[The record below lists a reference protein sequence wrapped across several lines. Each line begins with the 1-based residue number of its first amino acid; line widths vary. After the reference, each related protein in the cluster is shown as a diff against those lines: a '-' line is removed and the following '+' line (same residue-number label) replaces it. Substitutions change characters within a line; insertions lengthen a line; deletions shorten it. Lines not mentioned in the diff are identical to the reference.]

1 MKLRNYFVVLIILT
15 LILAS
20 CSSTKDDDSKQET
33 SNTTQNDNTEEDQK
47 DEPSTQETENKE
59 ADSDADMEETEVN
72 TEMTDTDEEI
82 DVSLLDRVLLESVKL
97 NMPDSYMIIT
107 EEISMNG
114 NETTTSY
121 KKGLHTREET
131 TSEALTSV
139 SIYNHDNRT
148 TYSYDLGESNGE
160 AYENTP
166 EENAEK
172 DALKDLNDMSLMTY
186 LEQEFISPDG
196 WSFDTEP
203 IIKASQ
209 EKVNG
214 RQAIYV
220 SIIVPTET
228 GEETEPFMQ
237 IWFDK
242 KYTVPLK
249 YIINFGEGMT
259 FTGEYTEADFNLN
272 LDDDLFIPPS
282 DINFQ

>member
-1 MKLRNYFVVLIILT
+1 MKSRNYFVVLIILT

-33 SNTTQNDNTEEDQK
+33 SNTTQNDNIEEDQK
-47 DEPSTQETENKE
+47 DEPSTPETENKE
-59 ADSDADMEETEVN
+59 AESN
-72 TEMTDTDEEI
+72 TEMAENDDDDDKDEEDDEI

-97 NMPDSYMIIT
+97 NIPDSYIIIT
-107 EEISMNG
+107 EETSMNG
-114 NETTTSY
+114 NETSTSY
-121 KKGLHTREET
+121 KKGLNTRDET
-131 TSEALTSV
+131 TSEDLTSV
-139 SIYNHDNRT
+139 TIYNHDNRT
-148 TYSYDLGESNGE
+148 TYFYDLGETNGE
-160 AYENTP
+160 AYENDA

-186 LEQEFISPDG
+186 LEKEFIGPDG

-220 SIIVPTET
+220 SIIVPSET

-259 FTGEYTEADFNLN
+259 FTGEYTEADFKAN

-282 DINFQ
+282 DITFQ